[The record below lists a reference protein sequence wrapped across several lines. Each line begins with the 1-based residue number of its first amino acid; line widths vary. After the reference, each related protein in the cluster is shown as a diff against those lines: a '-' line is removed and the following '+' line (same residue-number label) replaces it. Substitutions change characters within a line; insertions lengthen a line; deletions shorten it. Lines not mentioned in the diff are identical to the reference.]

1 MTEKGKY
8 ETVLIYSPDWT
19 HGVALEKLFLSGG
32 QGVDY
37 IFRINMSVA
46 DVFGSDGLFSNLIIL
61 DMSPRDSVALIV
73 FLRRQCPDVKLLFT
87 RQYFL
92 YSDRMVAE
100 YFGGIWLKEYDA
112 LMAGYP
118 DTGIMEHITS
128 PLFSGPWSP
137 VRILSDTV
145 TIQVVLGSLEQWI
158 RRRLPDVI
166 SSPRIREVSLDWL
179 IRGVSL
185 RETARVLR
193 RSEKV
198 MYHYRWQMMRGLGI
212 RHYSRDFIPSLTV
225 AAGPT
230 GWGGSV
236 AKFMK

>member
-1 MTEKGKY
+1 MSEKEKY

-19 HGVALEKLFLSGG
+19 HGVALKNLFISGDDG
-32 QGVDY
+32 AHY
-37 IFRINMSVA
+37 ILRTDTSA
-46 DVFGSDGLFSNLIIL
+46 AGVFGSDGFFPDLIIL
-61 DMSPRDSVALIV
+61 DMSPRDSVASII
-73 FLRRQCPDVKLLFT
+73 FLRRQYPDVKLIFT

-118 DTGIMEHITS
+118 DTGVMEHITS
-128 PLFSGPWSP
+128 PLFSGPQPP

-145 TIQVVLGSLEQWI
+145 TIQVVLGSLEQWM
-158 RRRLPDVI
+158 RRRLAGVI
-166 SSPRIREVSLDWL
+166 SSPRTREVSLDWL

-185 RETARVLR
+185 RETAQVLR

-198 MYHYRWQMMRGLGI
+198 MYHYRWRMMQALGI
-212 RHYSRDFIPSLTV
+212 CHYSRDFIPSLTV

-236 AKFMK
+236 ARFVK